1 MGYITPQS
9 RELSLQRSV
18 LSQRIE
24 LGTQFLVLL
33 TNLLDGQLGGEKT
46 RGSPRERAFVR
57 ENSVICVRVSD

>member
-1 MGYITPQS
+1 MGYMTPQS

-33 TNLLDGQLGGEKT
+33 TNLLDGQHFGGN
-46 RGSPRERAFVR
+46 RGGHL
-57 ENSVICVRVSD
+57 VSARL